1 MSEAMK
7 SLVAYHSRTG
17 NTRIVAQEIARS
29 LGADLE
35 EITVKGKR
43 GGPLGYLKCGYESS
57 RRIPAPINAPSKDPS
72 AYDIL
77 IVGGPI
83 WSFTLSSPV
92 RAYLSKCKAKK
103 VAFFCTF
110 GGMGSV
116 KAFSEMSLLCGNAAA
131 TMAVKENEIRDGSYK
146 EKIKWFVKSVS

>member
-1 MSEAMK
+1 MK
-7 SLVAYHSRTG
+7 SLVAFHSRTG
-17 NTRIVAQEIARS
+17 NTRTVAQEIARS
-29 LGADLE
+29 LGSDLE

-43 GGPLGYLKCGYESS
+43 DGPLGYLKCGYEWS

-83 WSFTLSSPV
+83 WSFTLSSPI
-92 RAYLSKCKAKK
+92 RAYLSKYGLKAKK
-103 VAFFCTF
+103 IAFFCTF
-110 GGMGSV
+110 GGAGSA

-131 TMAVKENEIRDGSYK
+131 TLAIKEKELEDGSYK
-146 EKIKWFVKSVS
+146 EKIKWFVQSIS